1 MADMAAA
8 CASRSDEPV
17 ARAYSRNCRRR
28 SGPSFFGVGR
38 MSDGS
43 IDETT
48 TISSRAL
55 VTATLRRFSPPRTL
69 SAPNRLANLPSGSL
83 A

>member
-1 MADMAAA
+1 
-8 CASRSDEPV
+8 
-17 ARAYSRNCRRR
+17 
-28 SGPSFFGVGR
+28 

-48 TISSRAL
+48 TISWRAL

-69 SAPNRLANLPSGSL
+69 SAPNRLANLPSASL

>member
-1 MADMAAA
+1 MTAA
-8 CASRSDEPV
+8 CASRSPEPV
-17 ARAYSRNCRRR
+17 ALAYSRNCLRR

-38 MSDGS
+38 TSVGS

-48 TISSRAL
+48 TISWRAL
-55 VTATLRRFSPPRTL
+55 VTATLRRFSPPAALR
-69 SAPNRLANLPSGSL
+69 APNLLANLPSASL